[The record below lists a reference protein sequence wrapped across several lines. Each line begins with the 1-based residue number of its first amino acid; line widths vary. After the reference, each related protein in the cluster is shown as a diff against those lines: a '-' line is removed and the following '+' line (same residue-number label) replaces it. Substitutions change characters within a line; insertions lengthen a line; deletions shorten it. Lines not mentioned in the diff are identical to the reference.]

1 MVRIGYTMMT
11 EQAGP
16 RELVEHVVRAEEA
29 GFDFSVTSDH
39 YFPWLEEQG
48 HSPYAWSVLGAAA
61 QATSRIPL
69 MTYVTCPTKRYHPAV
84 VAQKAA
90 TMQLLSGGRF
100 RLGLGS
106 GENLNEHVVGGGWP
120 PVDVRH
126 EMFEEAVE
134 IIRALFEGG
143 HVNYRGEH
151 FDVESAKLWDLPDQ
165 PPPIGIAV
173 SGKRSCALAGH
184 HADLLIATEPKPEL
198 LEMFDEHGGQ
208 GKPRVGQLPVCYDPD
223 RNAAVERAHAQF
235 RWFGNGWKVNA
246 ELPTRTPSR
255 RRPSSYGPTTSP
267 RPSPAATTRTTSSR
281 RSARTRR
288 PGSRRSPWCRSAASR
303 SRRIWTGRRRRCC
316 RRCGRRSADP
326 PCVRCDGFTREAEH
340 LAGIRGTRGLYV
352 GTSRRHLVNSF
363 VHKTLVVELQAGDT
377 ERFPVLAH
385 LSYDPSDPFA
395 VTVVFTLDG
404 RVLARWQLD
413 REMVTEGLS
422 RPVGIG
428 DVRLNPQAAV
438 WDGSCG
444 WSSWARREPTAA
456 GTTRW
461 CSPGRRPSGSS

>member
-1 MVRIGYTMMT
+1 MVQIGYTMMT

-16 RELVEHVVRAEEA
+16 RELVEHVVRAEAA

-39 YFPWLEEQG
+39 YFPWLAEQG

-106 GENLNEHVVGGGWP
+106 GENVNEHVVGGGWP

-126 EMFEEAVE
+126 EMLEEAVE

-184 HADLLIATEPKPEL
+184 HADLVIATEPKPEL
-198 LEMFDEHGGQ
+198 LEMFDEHGGE
-208 GKPRVGQLPVCYDPD
+208 GKPRVGQLPVSYDPD
-223 RNAAVERAHAQF
+223 RDTAVERAHAQF
-235 RWFGNGWKVNA
+235 RWFGNGWKVNS
-246 ELPTRTPSR
+246 ELPHPDSFASATQFVRTEDVASSIPCGSDPDDFVEAV
-255 RRPSSYGPTTSP
+255 RPY
-267 RPSPAATTRTTSSR
+267 AEA
-281 RSARTRR
+281 
-288 PGSRRSPWCRSAASR
+288 
-303 SRRIWTGRRRRCC
+303 
-316 RRCGRRSADP
+316 
-326 PCVRCDGFTREAEH
+326 GFTEIALVQIGGESQPAYLDWAE
-340 LAGIRGTRGLYV
+340 R
-352 GTSRRHLVNSF
+352 
-363 VHKTLVVELQAGDT
+363 TLLPALRKAFG
-377 ERFPVLAH
+377 
-385 LSYDPSDPFA
+385 
-395 VTVVFTLDG
+395 
-404 RVLARWQLD
+404 
-413 REMVTEGLS
+413 
-422 RPVGIG
+422 
-428 DVRLNPQAAV
+428 
-438 WDGSCG
+438 
-444 WSSWARREPTAA
+444 
-456 GTTRW
+456 
-461 CSPGRRPSGSS
+461 